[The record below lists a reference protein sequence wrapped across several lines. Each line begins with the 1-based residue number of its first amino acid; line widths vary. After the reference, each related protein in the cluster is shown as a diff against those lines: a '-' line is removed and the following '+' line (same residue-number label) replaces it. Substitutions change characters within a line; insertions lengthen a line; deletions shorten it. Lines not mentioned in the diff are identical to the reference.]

1 MSCLITPMEAEE
13 NGCRLSPSAYVSEE
27 YDLEIGVTD
36 LDLEVLMCE
45 NSKLQAELEEIQDEF
60 VETMGGLLMEK
71 KSSEIRTKHNKLH
84 VGNRAELKGC
94 PVAKVTHKKKDDY
107 MTSLEFTEG
116 VYNQPIK
123 MVTIYFQDGS
133 IRNETPLTEANIE
146 S

>member
-1 MSCLITPMEAEE
+1 
-13 NGCRLSPSAYVSEE
+13 
-27 YDLEIGVTD
+27 
-36 LDLEVLMCE
+36 
-45 NSKLQAELEEIQDEF
+45 
-60 VETMGGLLMEK
+60 MGGLLMEK
-71 KSSEIRTKHNKLH
+71 KSNEIRTKHNKLH

-133 IRNETPLTEANIE
+133 IRNETPLTGRDCSIHF
-146 S
+146 

>member
-1 MSCLITPMEAEE
+1 
-13 NGCRLSPSAYVSEE
+13 
-27 YDLEIGVTD
+27 
-36 LDLEVLMCE
+36 
-45 NSKLQAELEEIQDEF
+45 
-60 VETMGGLLMEK
+60 MEK
-71 KSSEIRTKHNKLH
+71 KPNEIRTKHNKLH

>member
-1 MSCLITPMEAEE
+1 MDVLKAIGIKAEWT
-13 NGCRLSPSAYVSEE
+13 LSGEKA
-27 YDLEIGVTD
+27 I
-36 LDLEVLMCE
+36 
-45 NSKLQAELEEIQDEF
+45 EL
-60 VETMGGLLMEK
+60 V
-71 KSSEIRTKHNKLH
+71 IR
-84 VGNRAELKGC
+84 R
-94 PVAKVTHKKKDDY
+94 HKKKDDY

>member
-1 MSCLITPMEAEE
+1 ME
-13 NGCRLSPSAYVSEE
+13 N
-27 YDLEIGVTD
+27 
-36 LDLEVLMCE
+36 
-45 NSKLQAELEEIQDEF
+45 
-60 VETMGGLLMEK
+60 
-71 KSSEIRTKHNKLH
+71 